1 MVIVPSTSGEPL
13 IGLLSFSKPYTF
25 VVSNSIELTISNFWG
40 LKGEVG
46 KWRAVKVVVKEE
58 NEEEMVED
66 EHESDESDGEEVIQS
81 R

>member
-1 MVIVPSTSGEPL
+1 M
-13 IGLLSFSKPYTF
+13 
-25 VVSNSIELTISNFWG
+25 FWV

-58 NEEEMVED
+58 NDEEMVED

>member
-1 MVIVPSTSGEPL
+1 MVIVPSTSGESL
-13 IGLLSFSKPYTF
+13 IGLLSFSITYIF
-25 VVSNSIELTISNFWG
+25 VVSNSLELTISMFWV

-58 NEEEMVED
+58 NDEEMVED